1 MMKEKNVVQF
11 FIEYY
16 RRFKIPWWLYLL
28 SAVCGVV
35 HAEIALQIAA
45 LLIRVNKGE
54 LYNSVIIGYVLL
66 NVLNAVIAFAE
77 VLLQSYGNQKIIFR
91 ARNILWRKILG
102 LQPKTVD
109 QENPSTLV
117 AAVTA
122 ETEEAS
128 TIINML
134 ILAVASIYG
143 LLRSCITLYQYQAK
157 LTCYM
162 LLLLPFAVAMF
173 YIVGRTQYA
182 IMKKRYGAINRMTTF
197 FCEHISAGK
206 YVKAMAME
214 EKELESG
221 YEAINSRYRADI
233 YYAFA
238 SALQTFIN
246 SIYTNLTTVVLAVSG
261 SKMVRSGELESTG
274 INNFSTYMD
283 NVNQYL
289 AENLTQYQAVMG
301 TKGALSHVNK
311 VLNMQQECPQ
321 QGEEWKE
328 SEEKDILF
336 EHVCFGY
343 QEDEQIL
350 KDITMRIPYGK
361 ATAVIG
367 DNGSGK
373 STVMKLM
380 QGLYLPDAGRI
391 TVAGNEIGKV
401 RLDAL
406 RKRFGYVLQD
416 NPIFEGTICDN
427 MVYGCE
433 KEISEE
439 EVEKIGRAASIEEF
453 VKKLP
458 DGYNTVVGESG
469 SSLSGGQRQRI
480 AIARSLMQDPDYLVL
495 DEAGANLDYETYEKV
510 YAAILENRRGKT
522 MVFIAHDMHEVM
534 DADYIIAMH
543 QGQVE
548 ACGTHE
554 ELSKSSRTYQ
564 DYLAKMGLQEDEE

>member
-1 MMKEKNVVQF
+1 MKKEKNVVRF

-28 SAVCGVV
+28 SAVFGVI
-35 HAEIALQIAA
+35 HAELALKIAS

-66 NVLNAVIAFAE
+66 NVLNALIAFAE

-102 LQPKTVD
+102 LPPQTVD
-109 QENPSTLV
+109 KENPSTLV

-134 ILAVASIYG
+134 VLAVASVYG
-143 LLRSCITLYQYQAK
+143 LVRSCITLFQYQAK

-162 LLLLPFAVAMF
+162 LLLLPFAAVMF
-173 YIVGRTQYA
+173 YIVGKAQYFV
-182 IMKKRYGAINRMTTF
+182 MKKRYRAINCMTAF
-197 FCEHISAGK
+197 FSEHISAGK

-221 YEAINSRYRADI
+221 YGAIQSRYHADVF
-233 YYAFA
+233 YAFI
-238 SALQTFIN
+238 SALQVFIN

-261 SKMVRSGELESTG
+261 SKMVRRGELESTG
-274 INNFSTYMD
+274 INNFSTYMN

-289 AENLTQYQAVMG
+289 AENLTQYQSVMG
-301 TKGALSHVNK
+301 TKGALSHVNG
-311 VLNMQQECPQ
+311 VLNMREENPK
-321 QGEEWKE
+321 QGEDWKE
-328 SEEKDILF
+328 SDSKDIVF
-336 EHVCFGY
+336 DRVCFCY
-343 QEDEQIL
+343 KEDEPVL
-350 KDITMRIPYGK
+350 KDVTFRIPYGK
-361 ATAVIG
+361 STAIIG

-380 QGLYLPDAGRI
+380 QGLYLPDGGKV

-416 NPIFEGTICDN
+416 NPIFAGTIRDN

-433 KEISEE
+433 GEVSEE
-439 EVEKIGRAASIEEF
+439 EVRRIGKAASIDEF
-453 VKKLP
+453 VQKLP
-458 DGYNTVVGESG
+458 DGYDTAVGDSG
-469 SSLSGGQRQRI
+469 SALSGGQRQRI

-495 DEAGANLDYETYEKV
+495 DEAGANLDYETYEKI
-510 YAAILENRRGKT
+510 YAAILENRKGKT
-522 MVFIAHDMHEVM
+522 MVFIAHEMHEVM
-534 DADYIIAMH
+534 EADYIIAMH

-554 ELSKSSRTYQ
+554 DLSKSSSTYR
-564 DYLAKMGLQEDEE
+564 DYLAKMGL